1 MKAVIRKMGNSQ
13 GVLIPKPILAQL
25 GLEDEVDMEI
35 EKDALV
41 IRRPKN
47 KPRHGWAEAS
57 KAIAASGDDAL
68 VLGDFANADDED
80 LQW

>member
-35 EKDALV
+35 ENDALV

-57 KAIAASGDDAL
+57 QAIAAAGEDAL
-68 VLGDFANADDED
+68 VLGDFPNADDED